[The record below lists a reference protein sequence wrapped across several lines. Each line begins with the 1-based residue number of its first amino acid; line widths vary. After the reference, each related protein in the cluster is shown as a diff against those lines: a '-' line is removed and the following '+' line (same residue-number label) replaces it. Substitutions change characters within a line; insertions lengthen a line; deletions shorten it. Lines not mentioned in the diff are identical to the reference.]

1 MATEKKYLDLQG
13 LQHLKEQKVLIK
25 HPTKTSADPAAVKVG
40 TDINGHVTLGDPLTA
55 ADVGA
60 LPSTTT
66 IGKADITVKIGDL
79 TQSFN
84 VNETDDKT
92 LTFTKDDL
100 RSQLGITGA
109 MHFAGT
115 TLTALT
121 DGTTTNPIKI
131 KQSSTDTT
139 GTNYTAISGDVV
151 LYSGKEFI

>member
-1 MATEKKYLDLQG
+1 MSELINTKQYLDLEG
-13 LQHLKEQKVLIK
+13 LQHLLAKLEDAYRIPP
-25 HPTKTSADPAAVKVG
+25 HPTGKSKELGAYRVKV
-40 TDINGHVTLGDPLTA
+40 DYNGHVIETDELKADHIGA
-55 ADVGA
+55 ATPDD
-60 LPSTTT
+60 

-84 VNETDDKT
+84 VNEADAKT

-115 TLTALT
+115 TTTALT
-121 DGTTTNPIKI
+121 DSATTNPIKVNS
-131 KQSSTDTT
+131 KD
-139 GTNYTAISGDVV
+139 YTAIAGDVV